1 MSEQL
6 VPAPALLEGVSAVE
20 YGQSAAIGFAGRLLA
35 DLGVTVTK
43 IEPPEG
49 DRTRFEGFTAPGADS
64 SALFAY
70 ANAGKRSVVIDDTTP
85 EGRDDLARLLASA
98 EIVLDGH
105 EASHWDEIGL
115 DFDALPGS
123 GRCRL
128 AVSLTPFGRFGDRAG
143 WEATHLT
150 AHHTG
155 GEAYAFPGGLSWL
168 RYPDREPVRVPSR
181 VAELDAGTTAGL
193 TMLGWLAGDREPAV
207 VELSWQE
214 AAMALSRQD
223 IVKWPNDGFIDT
235 RATRQI
241 PVLGLVECLD
251 GWVEIYPS
259 EQHMWERLVLAVDS
273 PEWAHTLG
281 STAEDRIKHTGELND
296 LFAVWLKE
304 RTKHE
309 IYQAL
314 RKHGVPGGP
323 VRTMEDIF
331 HCEQMRFRDFF
342 DTVSYPDGEPRD
354 VPAHPYI
361 VREAHGAAGG
371 GASGDRAWRPGPA
384 GAAPPRLGAD
394 TEATLAAL
402 DGDRAPA
409 IRSGAPKPQLAV
421 PPARPIGWLAG
432 KRIVDLTW
440 YQAGPYGNMILASLG
455 AEVVK
460 VESLNRTDPFR
471 KARRLKTV
479 MLDELKYGDWVDTGY
494 RFNEVNMGKQSV
506 QVDLAHERGR
516 EIVRELVAGADVI
529 IESFRTG
536 AVKRLGLGFDRLIEV
551 NPRIVMVSLSANG
564 ETGPDGHMPGYAAVF
579 GATSGMSA
587 LSGYDV
593 STPSEYRGPLDQRVG
608 TSLALAAI
616 VGLMARDH
624 SDGAVFIDFAASEV
638 GTTLVG
644 DQLIEWQLRG
654 AVDEPMGNRHP
665 VLAPH
670 NSYECEDSD
679 RPGWVVLAVERDEQ
693 WRRLAEHIGD
703 WRLDPAWDRQARKAQ
718 EPSIDAAI
726 ADWARGRNRDE
737 LVAELQALGVAA
749 SPSMNVRDL
758 YEDAHVR
765 QRGMWTT
772 VDHARLGTLE
782 VLSMPWLVNGAR
794 PEMHPAPALG
804 QHNDYVYREILGLS
818 AEEHAALADAG
829 VAY

>member
-193 TMLGWLAGDREPAV
+193 TMLGWLAGDRDPAV

-281 STAEDRIKHTGELND
+281 ATAEDRIKHTGELND

-304 RTKHE
+304 RTKHD

-342 DTVSYPDGEPRD
+342 DTVSYPDGEPQD

-361 VREAHGAAGG
+361 VREAHGAAGD

-409 IRSGAPKPQLAV
+409 LRPGAPKPQLAV

-587 LSGYDV
+587 LSGYDF

-608 TSLALAAI
+608 TSVALAAI
-616 VGLMARDH
+616 VGLMARDR

-703 WRLDPAWDRQARKAQ
+703 RRLDPAWDRQARKAQ

-758 YEDAHVR
+758 YEDTHVR

-794 PEMHPAPALG
+794 PEMRPAPALG

-818 AEEHAALADAG
+818 AEEHAALTDAG

>member
-6 VPAPALLEGVSAVE
+6 VPAPALLEGVTAVE
-20 YGQSAAIGFAGRLLA
+20 YGESAAIGFAGRLLA
-35 DLGVTVTK
+35 DLGAAVTK
-43 IEPPEG
+43 IEPPGG
-49 DRTRFEGFTAPGADS
+49 DRTRSEGYTAPGADA

-70 ANAGKRSVVIDDTTP
+70 ANAGKRSVVVDETTA
-85 EGRDDLARLLASA
+85 EGRDELARLLASA
-98 EIVLDGH
+98 EIVIDAH
-105 EASHWDEIGL
+105 AASHWRELGL

-128 AVSLTPFGRFGDRAG
+128 AVSVTPFGRYGERAE
-143 WEATHLT
+143 WAATHLT

-155 GEAYAFPGGLSWL
+155 GESYAFPGGLSWL
-168 RYPDREPVRVPSR
+168 RYPDREPVRVPGR
-181 VAELDAGTTAGL
+181 VAEFDAGTAAGL

-223 IVKWPNDGFIDT
+223 IVKWPNDGFIDN

-241 PVLGLVECLD
+241 PVLGLVECRD

-259 EQHMWERLVLAVDS
+259 EQHMWERLVLAVGD

-281 STAEDRIKHTGELND
+281 ETADDRIKHTGELND

-304 RTKHE
+304 RTKAE
-309 IYQAL
+309 VYEAL

-323 VRTMEDIF
+323 VRTMQDIY
-331 HCEQMRFRDFF
+331 ESDQMRFRDFF
-342 DTVSYPDGEPRD
+342 HGVAYPDGEPRD
-354 VPAHPYI
+354 VPGHPYI
-361 VREAHGAAGG
+361 VREARG
-371 GASGDRAWRPGPA
+371 GADDRAWRPGPR
-384 GAAPPRLGAD
+384 GAAAPRLGAD

-402 DGDRAPA
+402 DGERAPA
-409 IRSGAPKPQLAV
+409 VRSGTPGLEQAET
-421 PPARPIGWLAG
+421 PARPIRWLEG

-460 VESLNRTDPFR
+460 VESLGRTDPFR

-479 MLDELKYGDWVDTGY
+479 MLDELKHGDWVDTGY

-506 QVDLAHERGR
+506 QVDLGHERGR

-529 IESFRTG
+529 IESFRPG
-536 AVKRLGLGFDRLIEV
+536 AVTRLGLGFDRLIEV
-551 NPRIVMVSLSANG
+551 NPRIVMLSLSANG

-579 GATSGMSA
+579 GATSGMSG

-608 TSLALAAI
+608 TSVALAAI

-624 SDGAVFIDFAASEV
+624 SDSAVLIDFAASEV

-644 DQLIEWQLRG
+644 DQLMEWQLRG
-654 AVDEPMGNRHP
+654 TVDEPMGNHHP

-679 RPGWVVLAVERDEQ
+679 RPGWVVLAVEHDEQ
-693 WRRLAEHIGD
+693 WRRLAAHIGD
-703 WRLDPAWDRQARKAQ
+703 WRLDPSWDQQARKAQ
-718 EPSIDAAI
+718 EPAIDAAI
-726 ADWARGRNRDE
+726 ADWARGRNREE
-737 LVAELQALGVAA
+737 LVAELQSLGVPA

-765 QRGMWTT
+765 QRGMWTR
-772 VDHARLGTLE
+772 VDHARLGDIE

-794 PEMHPAPALG
+794 PVMHPAPALG

-818 AEEHAALADAG
+818 AEEQAALAASG